1 MSYRAEC
8 YLSCISLSLL
18 IWSALALVARH
29 G

>member
-1 MSYRAEC
+1 MSYRTEC

-18 IWSALALVARH
+18 LWRALALVVHH